1 MKSEKEISKRSMID
15 KIRSIAGTISQFT
28 MLILVLFII
37 FKSLIE
43 PNTSQWYSMIFVAF
57 SILLVIEFLIIK
69 INPELSLKI
78 RKSVETIFI
87 HISYAS
93 ISIFYLFLFAIILQ
107 NLGIR
112 GMFTTELLSAFVVIF
127 LYWTAFSFC
136 YITFGVM
143 VAYFA
148 EDAEYFFN
156 EGCDALSKIEH
167 EYKKPDDLLTFLFFY
182 KKGFKKINKKL
193 GEQLSL
199 SNIKFEAEDIGV
211 LDSIYKK
218 LPYYLLYGKNEQFER
233 TKCHI
238 GVIRKSLRKSNELNG
253 VSIIDEICEFLIKIN
268 NHIGEK
274 EILPHKKSPRAE
286 HIKKQYGEL
295 ITALIVGVIA
305 SAIASY
311 FVPGVFDTIKK
322 FLGL

>member
-1 MKSEKEISKRSMID
+1 
-15 KIRSIAGTISQFT
+15 
-28 MLILVLFII
+28 
-37 FKSLIE
+37 
-43 PNTSQWYSMIFVAF
+43 MIFAEF
-57 SILLVIEFLIIK
+57 SSLLVIEFLIIK

-87 HISYAS
+87 YISYAS

-143 VAYFA
+143 VTYFA

-182 KKGFKKINKKL
+182 KKGFKKINGKL

-199 SNIKFEAEDIGV
+199 SNIKFKAEDIGV
-211 LDSIYKK
+211 LESIYKK

-238 GVIRKSLRKSNELNG
+238 DTIRQSLRKSNELNG
-253 VSIIDEICEFLIKIN
+253 VSIIDEICKFLEDIDD
-268 NHIGEK
+268 HIDKK
-274 EILPHKKSPRAE
+274 EILPYKRSSLAEVIRKHKEWIIPISV
-286 HIKKQYGEL
+286 L
-295 ITALIVGVIA
+295 IT
-305 SAIASY
+305 SY
-311 FVPGVFDTIKK
+311 FVPGVLDTIKR